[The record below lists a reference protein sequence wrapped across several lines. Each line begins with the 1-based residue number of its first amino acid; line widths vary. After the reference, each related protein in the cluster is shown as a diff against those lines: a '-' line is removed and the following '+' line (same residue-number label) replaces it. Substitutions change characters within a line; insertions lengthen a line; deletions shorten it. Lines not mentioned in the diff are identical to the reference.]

1 MSPVNEDVAATAK
14 KLESILDHNL
24 WPGFD
29 KFKLVQVR
37 ADPPAAEPPR
47 STRSSSPRD
56 ASLARALAR
65 ARRRSFARPRNVA
78 FSSWALFPTLR
89 VLFSPHAQLTTTDP
103 PLSPCLVSPQG
114 IIDRNKV
121 LIHEINRNH
130 DARYI
135 HPEGL
140 HRNVDLIRELN
151 ANMLKAQ
158 ELYEAAGGEFYQH
171 AAISRAR
178 KPRAKV

>member
-1 MSPVNEDVAATAK
+1 MHPSRARSRVAPTFLRTPAQCR
-14 KLESILDHNL
+14 
-24 WPGFD
+24 F
-29 KFKLVQVR
+29 FLVG
-37 ADPPAAEPPR
+37 AFPDPPHSFFAPR
-47 STRSSSPRD
+47 TTNND
-56 ASLARALAR
+56 
-65 ARRRSFARPRNVA
+65 RP
-78 FSSWALFPTLR
+78 S
-89 VLFSPHAQLTTTDP
+89 

-171 AAISRAR
+171 AAVSRAR
-178 KPRAKV
+178 KPRARSEVWMTRVRAQNLTSA